1 MKNIEEFKAGV
12 FKQQYEY
19 KSFCPTFIN
28 EEWLVT
34 DPVITTLL
42 DESNLLLGELNAYSR
57 LIPDVDFFISMH
69 IVKEATTS
77 SRIEG
82 TQTNIEEAL
91 INESDVDPEKRD
103 DWQEVQNYVA
113 AINFAIER
121 QKTVPISNRLLKE
134 THKVLMQGAR
144 GQHKQPGEFRT
155 SQNWIGSSLKHAT
168 FIPPHHE
175 EVPDLMTDLQQFIH
189 NEEIYI
195 SHLVKIAIIHYQIET
210 IHPFLDGNGRLGRLL
225 IILYLANFKL
235 LTKPSLYLSDYFERN
250 KASYY
255 DHLMAVRTTN
265 NLVDWIRFF
274 LIGVSETAANSIDVF
289 KNILLL
295 KEKIEREKLPTFSM
309 ARQKNVQILLQHLYA
324 NPVVSVKR
332 VEELLKV
339 RRNTAATLV
348 KDFVNLEIL
357 VEMTGQK
364 RNRLFIFGEYVK
376 FFF

>member
-1 MKNIEEFKAGV
+1 MKNIEEFEAGV

-91 INESDVDPEKRD
+91 INEGDVDPEKRD

-144 GQHKQPGEFRT
+144 GQDKQPGEYRT

-175 EVPDLMTDLQQFIH
+175 EVPDLMTDLQHFIH

-195 SHLVKIAIIHYQIET
+195 SHLVKIAIIHYQVET

-225 IILYLANFKL
+225 IILYLVNFKL

-265 NLVDWIRFF
+265 NLAAWIRFF
-274 LIGVSETAANSIDVF
+274 LIGVSETTANSIDVF

-295 KEKIEREKLPTFSM
+295 KEKIERGKLPTFSA
-309 ARQKNVQILLQHLYA
+309 ARQKNVQVLLQHLYA

-348 KDFVNLEIL
+348 KDFENLEIL

-364 RNRLFIFGEYVK
+364 RNRLFIFSEYVK